1 MPRSVKPWLAV
12 LLLVLPFAATAAPR
26 VLATIKPVQSL
37 AAGVMAGVG
46 EPEVLVSG
54 RASEHDFSLRPSDMR
69 AIAEADLVLWIGP
82 SLEGFMIRPL
92 AAHPQ
97 VRAVALLD
105 APGIDTLAPRAGGA
119 WEAHAHDDHDGH
131 DGHDAHDGHDHDGP
145 AGGAQVEPHIWLDP
159 RNAQAITRAIA
170 AALSER
176 DPANGATYARNAEA
190 QVARLAALEDEL
202 AARLAPLRDRP
213 FVVFH
218 DAYAYFEHRFGLT
231 AVGSITASPE
241 RKPSA
246 QRIQAV
252 RQKIRDSGA
261 RCVFS
266 EPQFDAAL
274 VATLVGDTGVRR
286 GELDPTGTDAAG
298 GADAYFTLLRRLA
311 AALAGC
317 LGDA

>member
-1 MPRSVKPWLAV
+1 MPRSVKPWLAA
-12 LLLVLPFAATAAPR
+12 LLLALPLAAAAAPR

-46 EPEVLVSG
+46 EPKVLVSG

-69 AIAEADLVLWIGP
+69 AITEADLVLWIGP

-119 WEAHAHDDHDGH
+119 WEVHEHGAHDDHDH
-131 DGHDAHDGHDHDGP
+131 DDHDG
-145 AGGAQVEPHIWLDP
+145 AGHGAQVEPHIWLDP

-202 AARLAPLRDRP
+202 AARLAPLRGRP

-218 DAYAYFEHRFGLT
+218 DAYAYFERRFDLT
-231 AVGSITASPE
+231 AVGSITVSPE

-246 QRIQAV
+246 QRIQAI

-274 VATLVGDTGVRR
+274 VATLVEDTGVHR